1 MKDVPGFIGGSRCI
15 VRQRRRR
22 IVHDDVTDER
32 MRRSGSL
39 EIKHSPSTALINM
52 TTLTVRVMT
61 MAGELAGRQPTERNT
76 TNPAFFPAGDAFLD
90 CFSLGLSTADVWPE
104 SDPLQRRVRLMAVE
118 DVEQHAPE
126 RGALLR

>member
-22 IVHDDVTDER
+22 IIHDDVTDER

-39 EIKHSPSTALINM
+39 EIKHSPSTELINM

-61 MAGELAGRQPTERNT
+61 VAGELA
-76 TNPAFFPAGDAFLD
+76 
-90 CFSLGLSTADVWPE
+90 
-104 SDPLQRRVRLMAVE
+104 
-118 DVEQHAPE
+118 
-126 RGALLR
+126 